1 MSANKRGGGA
11 DSIYSNHLLGQYA
24 NNNAVNRQSKIIRI
38 HESTLSEMAMNR
50 FEWKGLPDSI
60 NQRFI
65 EQCLFFNG
73 LSVVYFDRRYD
84 AILAVRGSGQSYV
97 NAFDEPVAFNVIAPG
112 SPPLADPN
120 LGGYAKPNSIKAY
133 QPQSHADFT
142 KEKLQDYCVP
152 IWTNYLR
159 FPEVEIVQ
167 LYAYRLGIID
177 RTLEIN
183 TKNARRNKVLVASE
197 ETKLT
202 MVNIN
207 NEIDKGSEII
217 QVTAPYQ
224 DMEEI
229 KTIDLGILPDSY
241 EKLALLRTRIWN
253 EVIML
258 FGIDGSNQDKKERL
272 VAAEIGANDSQADSF
287 RFVALNARQ
296 YAAEQINKV
305 FGTDISVDFRVE
317 NEKKEAQEN
326 AMEQMNNKPTEG
338 DDNEHVHDDSKKS
351 D

>member
-24 NNNAVNRQSKIIRI
+24 NNNAVNRQNRIIRI

-50 FEWKGLPDSI
+50 FEWKNLPPSM
-60 NQRFI
+60 NERFI
-65 EQCLFFNG
+65 EQTLFFNG

-84 AILAVRGSGQSYV
+84 AVLAVRGSGQGYV

-112 SPPLADPN
+112 SPPNANLE
-120 LGGYAKPNSIKAY
+120 LGGYAKPNQIKAY
-133 QPQSHADFT
+133 QPQSHSELDQ
-142 KEKLQDYCVP
+142 EKLQDYCVP

-159 FPEVEIVQ
+159 FPEIEIVQ
-167 LYAYRLGIID
+167 LYAYRLGVID

-183 TKNARRNKVLVASE
+183 TKNARRNKVLVATE
-197 ETKLT
+197 ESKLT

-207 NEIDKGSEII
+207 NEIDKGAEVI
-217 QVTAPYQ
+217 QVTAPYS
-224 DMEEI
+224 DMEAV

-253 EVIML
+253 EVVML

-272 VAAEIGANDSQADSF
+272 VAAEIGANDAQADSF
-287 RFVALNARQ
+287 RFVALNARR

-305 FGTDISVDFRVE
+305 FGLDIEVDFRVE
-317 NEKKEAQEN
+317 VEQKEKQQEA
-326 AMEQMNNKPTEG
+326 MDQMNQNKEVSDNG
-338 DDNEHVHDDSKKS
+338 DVHS
-351 D
+351 DAKEND